1 MATESN
7 PFGDVTRLM
16 QQFKV
21 PGLDMAPII
30 ESRRKDMEAIVE
42 ANKATYEVMQALAR
56 KQAEILTQTMQGI
69 QDSAKSLLTGGA
81 GAMDPAKQA
90 ELVRSAYQK
99 ALTDMKD
106 LAEMTRKSQ
115 VEVMA
120 IITKRAT
127 ESMQE
132 IQKLVRPK

>member
-7 PFGDVTRLM
+7 PFGDMTKLM
-16 QQFKV
+16 QQFNV

-42 ANKATYEVMQALAR
+42 ANKATYEAMQALAR
-56 KQAEILTQTMQGI
+56 KQAEILTQNMQRI
-69 QDSAKSLLTGGA
+69 QDFAKGLATGGA
-81 GAMDPAKQA
+81 GAIDPAKQA
-90 ELVRSAYQK
+90 ELVRRAYQK

-115 VEVMA
+115 VDVMA
-120 IITKRAT
+120 VITKRAT
-127 ESMQE
+127 QSMQE
-132 IQKLVRPK
+132 IQKLVQPK

>member
-7 PFGDVTRLM
+7 PFGEVTRLM

-21 PGLDMAPII
+21 PGLDMVPNI
-30 ESRRKDMEAIVE
+30 ESRRKDREAIVG
-42 ANKATYEVMQALAR
+42 ANKATYEAMQALVR

-81 GAMDPAKQA
+81 DAMDPAKQA

-106 LAEMTRKSQ
+106 LAAMTRKSQ
-115 VEVMA
+115 DDVMA
-120 IITKRAT
+120 VITKRAT
-127 ESMQE
+127 ESVQE
-132 IQKLVRPK
+132 IQKLVHPK